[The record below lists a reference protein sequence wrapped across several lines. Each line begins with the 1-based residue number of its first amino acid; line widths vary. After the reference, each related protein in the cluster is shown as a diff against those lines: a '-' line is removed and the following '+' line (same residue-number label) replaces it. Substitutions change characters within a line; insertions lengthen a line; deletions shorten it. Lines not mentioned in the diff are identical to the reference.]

1 MRFVGVCLLLAW
13 VAGCKHDATPEESA
27 ASAEP
32 AGSAAPSTTA
42 EAAAEEAAA
51 GVGETARTLERTRV
65 SRSRETV
72 RSDAPKTKAVVGN

>member
-1 MRFVGVCLLLAW
+1 MRFVGGLLLLAW
-13 VAGCKHDATPEESA
+13 VAGCKRDATPEESA

-32 AGSAAPSTTA
+32 VESAAAVATA
-42 EAAAEEAAA
+42 EAAGEEAAA
-51 GVGETARTLERTRV
+51 GVGDGVRTMERTRV